1 MTGTRQVVFGQEA
14 ISLIDNTPTNVT
26 LNAWHTNH
34 LSPKQSIIFWI
45 QWVHFQKTQ
54 LLIDTLSKVN
64 HL

>member
-34 LSPKQSIIFWI
+34 LSPKQSIIF
-45 QWVHFQKTQ
+45 
-54 LLIDTLSKVN
+54 
-64 HL
+64 